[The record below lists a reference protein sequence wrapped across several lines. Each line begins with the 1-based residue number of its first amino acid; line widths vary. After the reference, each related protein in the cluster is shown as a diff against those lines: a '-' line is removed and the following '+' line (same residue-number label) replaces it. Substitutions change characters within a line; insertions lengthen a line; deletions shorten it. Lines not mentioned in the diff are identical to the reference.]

1 MESRSSVAS
10 SPAVPPPES
19 SPRPALCLV
28 ETRCALCG
36 ADRAEPV
43 ATGRDFEYDTCS
55 NRFRFVRCAECGHR
69 YLSPRPSVADLGVIY
84 PANYYAFAGGG
95 NPLVARLRRVWEA
108 GKVRLYRDLVGD
120 GPRRILDVGCGDGRF
135 LGLLRDFGCPDWE
148 LVGIDLDADAVDR
161 CRARG
166 FEAHVARVEDWE
178 APGPAF
184 DAVIMLQL
192 IEHVEDPVSI
202 CRRVHSL
209 LRPGGCFV
217 VETPNLAGLDYRLFH
232 RSWWGHYHFPRHW
245 NLFSADSL
253 RRMLEQA
260 GFEPLRSDSLISTSA
275 WTISLH
281 NWLLDRGWPDRVV
294 RFFHYQNPLLL
305 ALFVVLDWTRARLGL
320 ETSNQ
325 RVIARRRPDQ
335 APDPGRVASRS
346 SAAASS

>member
-1 MESRSSVAS
+1 
-10 SPAVPPPES
+10 
-19 SPRPALCLV
+19 
-28 ETRCALCG
+28 
-36 ADRAEPV
+36 
-43 ATGRDFEYDTCS
+43 
-55 NRFRFVRCAECGHR
+55 VRCAGCGHL

-95 NPLVARLRRVWEA
+95 NPLVARLRRRWEG
-108 GKVRLYRDLVGD
+108 GKVRLYRELVGD
-120 GPRRILDVGCGDGRF
+120 GPRRILDVGCGNGRF

-148 LVGIDLDADAVDR
+148 LVGIDLDAAAVAG

-166 FEAHVARVEDWE
+166 FEAHVGRVEDFSV
-178 APGPAF
+178 AGRGF

-192 IEHVEDPVSI
+192 IEHVEDPAVL
-202 CRRVHSL
+202 CGRVRAL

-217 VETPNLAGLDYRLFH
+217 VETPNLAGIDYRLFR

-245 NLFSADSL
+245 NLFSSASL

-260 GFEPLRSDSLISTSA
+260 GFEIVRSEALISTSA

-281 NWLLDRGWPDRVV
+281 NWLLDHGWPDRVV

-305 ALFVVLDWTRARLGL
+305 ALFVTLDWTRARLGF

-325 RVIARRRPDQ
+325 RMIARRGE
-335 APDPGRVASRS
+335 A
-346 SAAASS
+346 